1 MHILGTWLTLLLTSL
16 PVPSGD
22 LDAFVREQ
30 SERAGA
36 PGVAYAVVGPGGT
49 EHEAAFGE
57 DGDGAAV
64 TAGTAFV
71 WGSVSKPVT
80 ATLAVLLADA
90 GELDLDAE
98 VGEVLPEFQTS
109 EVTVRELLDHTSG
122 LPEGLELTDR
132 YDDDRSI
139 SALIPEIA
147 ALDRGEVG
155 THAYSS
161 LNYIVLAAV
170 IEEVT
175 GSPYAEVLR
184 ERLLGPAG
192 MSTTYAEADAAE
204 EVLPPGHRYVLG
216 SARAFDTQVDP
227 ATVPAGYLTGS
238 VADLAAFARTQ
249 LVGGTVLDDEQRD
262 VLHTAEVETGGGGG
276 YALGWRTGRVPG
288 TDEPMVWHG
297 GAAPGYS
304 SAIVLLPE
312 RDLAVVVL
320 ENAYGPFQETAL
332 LDTAFGVAA
341 LLAGG
346 EPEGASADP
355 AYPIAL
361 VALGLLVLA
370 LLAALVVSVRSRPS
384 TGRVIASLV
393 VLAVVGAGLLALPRL
408 AGVTLGQLGLWAP
421 DLSWLVHAALVL
433 VALVA
438 LVRVGVRL
446 RTRASVG

>member
-1 MHILGTWLTLLLTSL
+1 M
-16 PVPSGD
+16 
-22 LDAFVREQ
+22 REQ

-98 VGEVLPEFQTS
+98 VGAVLPEFETS

-139 SALIPEIA
+139 SAIIPEIA

-184 ERLLGPAG
+184 ERLLDPAG

-238 VADLAAFARTQ
+238 VGRPRGVRADPAGRRDRAGRRAAGPAAHRRGRDGRGRRLRAGLAHRPGARHRRADGLARRGGARLQ
-249 LVGGTVLDDEQRD
+249 LGDRAAARARPGRGGAGERLR
-262 VLHTAEVETGGGGG
+262 A
-276 YALGWRTGRVPG
+276 VPG
-288 TDEPMVWHG
+288 DR
-297 GAAPGYS
+297 APGHRVRGGR
-304 SAIVLLPE
+304 ADG
-312 RDLAVVVL
+312 RRRAQ
-320 ENAYGPFQETAL
+320 G
-332 LDTAFGVAA
+332 
-341 LLAGG
+341 AG
-346 EPEGASADP
+346 ADP

-384 TGRVIASLV
+384 TGRVVASLV
-393 VLAVVGAGLLALPRL
+393 VLAVVGAGLLALPRM

-421 DLSWLVHAALVL
+421 DLSWLVHGALVL